1 MYKQNKMT
9 HVDIKVPKLSFLKM
23 NITINIFCHSPILQH
38 RPTLTLE
45 TSVSTTAKL
54 TTGGNLCVEKKQF
67 YPDMVQPYFKHCLA
81 GIPSLRLSKRI
92 AGL

>member
-54 TTGGNLCVEKKQF
+54 TRGGNLCVEKKNSF
-67 YPDMVQPYFKHCLA
+67 ILIWY
-81 GIPSLRLSKRI
+81 SLILSIVLLGFRVY
-92 AGL
+92 G